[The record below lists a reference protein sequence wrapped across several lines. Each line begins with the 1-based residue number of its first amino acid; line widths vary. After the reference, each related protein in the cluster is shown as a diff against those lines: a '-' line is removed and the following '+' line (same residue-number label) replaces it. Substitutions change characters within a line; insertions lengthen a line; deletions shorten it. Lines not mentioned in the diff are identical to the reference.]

1 MQRVGRIRPLRED
14 EQPREGPQ
22 CLAGAARAQ
31 EKRRMGQKGVGVRS
45 QRPQG
50 AAVTI
55 SEEGQPAQ
63 EKWQTRSIHHLF
75 VHRKDP
81 LLITPQA
88 LQTLKFGRLQHSA
101 LGAPCCGFS

>member
-1 MQRVGRIRPLRED
+1 MQRVGRVRPLREE

-31 EKRRMGQKGVGVRS
+31 EKWRMGQKWVGVRS

-63 EKWQTRSIHHLF
+63 EQWHWNHSLKCEAHRARIFRLF
-75 VHRKDP
+75 CFFSF
-81 LLITPQA
+81 A
-88 LQTLKFGRLQHSA
+88 L
-101 LGAPCCGFS
+101 